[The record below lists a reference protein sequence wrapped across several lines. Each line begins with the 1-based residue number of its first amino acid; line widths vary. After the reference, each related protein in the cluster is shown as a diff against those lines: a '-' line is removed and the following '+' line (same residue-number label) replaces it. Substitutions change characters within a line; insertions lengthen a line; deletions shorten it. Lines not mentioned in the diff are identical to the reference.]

1 MNAFFWPENKRKSN
15 LRDLRVLLCKI
26 SFCYKVNLSTAVSGS
41 QINFSNISNFNA
53 SNRVQRESR
62 LLTTKQPSTATVTM
76 TMTTSMSTTTMTMT
90 TTTTAMTMTSTIATT
105 TITTTP
111 TLTTITTTTATTAAV
126 AAVATTAAAVT
137 VGKERLRGTSVS
149 SNESV
154 GEVTTRRSV
163 RQNTASPLATP
174 ASNTRGASKS
184 SDDINR
190 RKTRS
195 GAGT

>member
-1 MNAFFWPENKRKSN
+1 MSEKSA
-15 LRDLRVLLCKI
+15 RDLRLLLRKI
-26 SFCYKVNLSTAVSGS
+26 SFCYFRASPSIPVSGS
-41 QINFSNISNFNA
+41 QINSSNISNFNA

-62 LLTTKQPSTATVTM
+62 LLTTKQPSTAT
-76 TMTTSMSTTTMTMT
+76 
-90 TTTTAMTMTSTIATT
+90 
-105 TITTTP
+105 
-111 TLTTITTTTATTAAV
+111 TATTAI
-126 AAVATTAAAVT
+126 T

-163 RQNTASPLATP
+163 RQSTASPLATP
-174 ASNTRGASKS
+174 ASNTRGASRS

-195 GAGT
+195 GTGT

>member
-1 MNAFFWPENKRKSN
+1 MA
-15 LRDLRVLLCKI
+15 
-26 SFCYKVNLSTAVSGS
+26 
-41 QINFSNISNFNA
+41 
-53 SNRVQRESR
+53 
-62 LLTTKQPSTATVTM
+62 TTTAT
-76 TMTTSMSTTTMTMT
+76 TTTMITVTTMT
-90 TTTTAMTMTSTIATT
+90 TTTTTTMTTM
-105 TITTTP
+105 
-111 TLTTITTTTATTAAV
+111 TTTTTMTAAV
-126 AAVATTAAAVT
+126 AATVAAT

-174 ASNTRGASKS
+174 ASNTRGASRT

-195 GAGT
+195 GAGM